1 MGAFSESGCIGKC
14 FWVILPFGR
23 SGKTERNGKY
33 DKKNY
38 RICLAVA
45 IIVIGIAGI
54 FYYMNCKESESFSKD
69 ATLVQYT
76 VSGEVEDLL

>member
-1 MGAFSESGCIGKC
+1 M
-14 FWVILPFGR
+14 
-23 SGKTERNGKY
+23 T
-33 DKKNY
+33 KKIY

-54 FYYMNCKESESFSKD
+54 FYYMNYKDRESFSKD

-76 VSGEVEDLL
+76 VNMDKGDLL

>member
-1 MGAFSESGCIGKC
+1 MARKI
-14 FWVILPFGR
+14 
-23 SGKTERNGKY
+23 
-33 DKKNY
+33 Y

-54 FYYMNCKESESFSKD
+54 FYYMNYKDSESFSKD

-76 VSGEVEDLL
+76 ISEDKGEIL

>member
-1 MGAFSESGCIGKC
+1 MGSMTKRI
-14 FWVILPFGR
+14 
-23 SGKTERNGKY
+23 
-33 DKKNY
+33 Y

-54 FYYMNCKESESFSKD
+54 FYYMNYKESESFSND

-76 VSGEVEDLL
+76 VSGEGKICCEPGRNTLYQDRPEYPGA